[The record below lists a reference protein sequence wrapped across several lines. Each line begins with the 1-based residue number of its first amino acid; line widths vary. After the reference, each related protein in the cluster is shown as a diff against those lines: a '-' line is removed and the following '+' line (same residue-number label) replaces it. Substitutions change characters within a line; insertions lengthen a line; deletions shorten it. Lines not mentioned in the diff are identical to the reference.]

1 MGAMTIGLYQR
12 QRRVLTG
19 ATVFAL
25 LSACAPGNARVAA
38 APASPR
44 TLVAVFAHPD
54 DETLVAPALA
64 RYAREG
70 VRVFLVIATDGRRGA
85 NAHARIPAGDSLA
98 KVRAAE
104 ARCSARALGLQP
116 PILLAFGD
124 AGLADFAP
132 WPGKRLDTLA
142 TRIDSVLRALRPS
155 VVVTWGPEGG
165 YGHSDHRLTG
175 AVVTQVLQSGA
186 LPSTTPLFFAG
197 FPETRTAAAPLW
209 YGQKIHSVSAALL
222 TATVTFNADDR
233 QAAAR
238 SVACHWSQATPK
250 QQAENLRALDHLW
263 QGAVTFQQWGGGRQ
277 ASLF

>member
-1 MGAMTIGLYQR
+1 MTIRPFERQCGL
-12 QRRVLTG
+12 LTG
-19 ATVFAL
+19 AVVIAL
-25 LSACAPGNARVAA
+25 LSACAPGSARVAA
-38 APASPR
+38 APTSPR

-54 DETLVAPALA
+54 DETLVAPALV

-104 ARCSARALGLQP
+104 ARCSARALGLEP
-116 PILLAFGD
+116 PILLGFPD

-132 WPGKRLDTLA
+132 
-142 TRIDSVLRALRPS
+142 
-155 VVVTWGPEGG
+155 
-165 YGHSDHRLTG
+165 
-175 AVVTQVLQSGA
+175 
-186 LPSTTPLFFAG
+186 
-197 FPETRTAAAPLW
+197 
-209 YGQKIHSVSAALL
+209 

-233 QAAAR
+233 QAAVS
-238 SVACHWSQATPK
+238 SVACHWSQATLE

-277 ASLF
+277 ASLY